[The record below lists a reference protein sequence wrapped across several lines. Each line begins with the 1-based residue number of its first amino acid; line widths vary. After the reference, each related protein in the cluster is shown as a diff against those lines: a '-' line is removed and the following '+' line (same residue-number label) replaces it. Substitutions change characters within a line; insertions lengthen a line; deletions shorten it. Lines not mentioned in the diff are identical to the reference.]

1 MTFSIITFLSKYWMW
16 LVLILLILLSLALLT
31 FYIIKSFIV
40 QDKSFKDNLN
50 EAKQVQIAVHI
61 DMEEKKVEKY
71 YLYDQTHKDECISLD
86 EFYVRFDKINAEKLR
101 KWLNNITKVTDF
113 NKTRRIELVM
123 YDNNNTRGVYLV
135 ELDSYNDENKRFFLT
150 FKDMTDSI
158 NVFRRA
164 GKISVTH
171 ENEQFFEKANERI
184 SVTDDDACNY
194 LVAIRYKDYE
204 FAKKELQNDILRL
217 IEDNIYNKIKENKAE
232 IDLFTFSGN
241 GTFLLFTANV
251 INEKKYKQSIKK
263 LLNTCSGEYT
273 LIKNKLSYSINLVA
287 GYTKINR
294 DEKLTIDKCLEAEAA
309 ANSLVTKGRFA
320 DKLQLFDEHIQSI
333 HNVMNNKLLAVE
345 KVITQDLFSVKYIP
359 ILSMKNKTVCGYEV
373 KVELPH
379 ALNMDIVEFMGFAKQ
394 RSFRVTFFSKIFKQV
409 LTHSANN
416 NKYYYLSFDFDN
428 LSKVMEAYQTDERFK
443 DLKIYYCLEFSNIT
457 MQKTDLITIEKTMT
471 HYIDELNVKFGISY
485 NTLSTIYLNAKIY
498 SKAEVIMMT
507 GQLIES
513 ALDKYSNEGLIDVY
527 TKVASSYGQDIVAT
541 NVRSIA
547 LYELLAHYKISKVG
561 GTFFTPFVIK
571 NKIED
576 KVLLKTLND
585 IETRPY

>member
-1 MTFSIITFLSKYWMW
+1 MTFSIATFLSEYWMW
-16 LVLILLILLSLALLT
+16 IILILLILLSLSLLA
-31 FYIIKSFIV
+31 FYIYKQFV
-40 QDKSFKDNLN
+40 EPERSFKDNLN

-86 EFYVRFDKINAEKLR
+86 EFYVRFDKNNAEKLR

-184 SVTDDDACNY
+184 SVADDEACNY

-204 FAKKELQNDILRL
+204 FAKKEMQNDILRL

-251 INEKKYKQSIKK
+251 VNEQKYKQSIKK
-263 LLNTCSGEYT
+263 LLNICSGEYV
-273 LIKNKLSYSINLVA
+273 LIKNKLSYSVSLVA

-294 DEKLTIDKCLEAEAA
+294 DEKLTIDKCLEAESA

-345 KVITQDLFSVKYIP
+345 KVITQNLFAIRYVP
-359 ILSMKNKTVCGYEV
+359 ILSSKNKTVCGYEV
-373 KVELPH
+373 KVDLPH
-379 ALNMDIVEFMGFAKQ
+379 ALNMDIVEFMSFAKQ
-394 RSFRVTFFSKIFKQV
+394 RSFRVTFFYKVFDRILEHSKGK
-409 LTHSANN
+409 HY
-416 NKYYYLSFDFDN
+416 YYYLSFDFDN
-428 LSKVMEAYQTDERFK
+428 LSKAMEAYKSDDRFK
-443 DLKIYYCLEFSNIT
+443 ELKIYFCLEFSNST
-457 MQKTDLITIEKTMT
+457 MQKTDLITIEKKMT

-498 SKAEVIMMT
+498 SKAEVILLT

-527 TKVASSYGQDIVAT
+527 TKVAASYGQDVIAT
-541 NVRSIA
+541 NVKSIA

-561 GTFFTPFVIK
+561 GSFFTPYVIK

-576 KVLLKTLND
+576 NVLLKVLND
-585 IETRPY
+585 IEIRPY